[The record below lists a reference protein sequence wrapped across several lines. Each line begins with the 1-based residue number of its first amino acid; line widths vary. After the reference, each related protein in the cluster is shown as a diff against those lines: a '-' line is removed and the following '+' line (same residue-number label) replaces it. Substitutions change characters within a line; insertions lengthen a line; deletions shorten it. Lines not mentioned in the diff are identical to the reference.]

1 MLMVYK
7 YWQAI
12 AGAGVA
18 LVFAYLLHS
27 VVLSARLMSQEL
39 ELKAA
44 CRAAQNI
51 SYEVSNEYQNDL
63 ADLNA
68 RLSVLNRVRSCV
80 PISGASCRCDEATQR
95 QGYGRTDGVNS
106 GTLYDYA
113 GDAERYRLQLIA
125 CQSFVKKTAQ

>member
-1 MLMVYK
+1 MLIK
-7 YWQAI
+7 YWQLI

-27 VVLSARLMSQEL
+27 VILSASLSAQET

-51 SYEVSNEYQNDL
+51 PYEVSNEYQNDL
-63 ADLNA
+63 ADLNY

-80 PISGASCRCDEATQR
+80 PISGAPCRCDETAKG
-95 QGYGRTDGVNS
+95 QGYGRADGVNS
-106 GTLYDYA
+106 VTLYDYA